1 MKLGE
6 IERNGREYDEEEF
19 EKDTLIEESQKDVEN
34 YEDRADDSI
43 TANDEEVKKAELL
56 MVDAVAPQNQA
67 EGPQVSDQ

>member
-6 IERNGREYDEEEF
+6 IERNGREYDEDEF

-56 MVDAVAPQNQA
+56 MVAAVAPQNQA

>member
-6 IERNGREYDEEEF
+6 IERNGREYDEDEF

>member
-34 YEDRADDSI
+34 YEDRADDSL